1 MNRIENSS
9 GSWLL
14 ALLYANNQKPIYG
27 KLMFI
32 KELFIAAHEID
43 EISETLRNVFKFYPG
58 RYGPYSHIFN
68 DAIEN
73 LKEENLIEVEE
84 ETIDNST
91 RYVFYLTEKGKE
103 NAENFYNTLPGN
115 AKDKLTKLKRGAEQL
130 GYTGILK
137 HVYTHYPRYA
147 MGSKI
152 KGEVY
157 EY

>member
-1 MNRIENSS
+1 VEKTSEN
-9 GSWLL
+9 WLL

-27 KLMFI
+27 KLMFV

-43 EISETLRNVFKFYPG
+43 EISENLQKVFKFYPD
-58 RYGPYSHIFN
+58 RYGPYSRVFD
-68 DAIEN
+68 DALGK
-73 LKEENLIEVEE
+73 LKREHFIEVKK
-84 ETIDNST
+84 ETLDNST
-91 RYVFYLTEKGKE
+91 RHIFYLTEKGKKF
-103 NAENFYNTLPGN
+103 AENFYNSLPKS
-115 AKDKLTKLKRGAEQL
+115 AQDKLNKLKRGAEQL

-152 KGEVY
+152 KEAVY

>member
-1 MNRIENSS
+1 MNRIEDKPEN
-9 GSWLL
+9 WLL

-32 KELFIAAHEID
+32 KELFIAANEID
-43 EISETLRNVFKFYPG
+43 EISNDLLNVFKFYPD
-58 RYGPYSHIFN
+58 RYGPYTHVFD
-68 DAIEN
+68 DALEK
-73 LKEENLIEVEE
+73 LKEENLIEVEK
-84 ETIDNST
+84 ETVGKSI
-91 RYVFYLTEKGKE
+91 RYVFYLTEKGKK
-103 NAENFYNTLPGN
+103 NAEIFYNTLPEN
-115 AKDKLTKLKRGAEQL
+115 AQDKLTKLKRGAEQL
-130 GYTGILK
+130 GYIGILK